1 MKKTYPLKSKQTT
14 LTAAFVSNV
23 SIVTNSAPDAWQ
35 PALASAKFK
44 GDPLTV
50 YSLFGPPTPIDGG
63 VSVIRED
70 VGFIRDVVGLTALVV
85 VGVTSMVV
93 VGVTSFVVVGVTS
106 IVVVGV
112 TSMVVV
118 GVIALVV
125 VGIT

>member
-1 MKKTYPLKSKQTT
+1 M
-14 LTAAFVSNV
+14 
-23 SIVTNSAPDAWQ
+23 
-35 PALASAKFK
+35 ASAKFK

-70 VGFIRDVVGLTALVV
+70 VGFIRDVVD
-85 VGVTSMVV
+85 VTSMVL

-106 IVVVGV
+106 FVVVGV